1 MKTILTITIAA
12 IFAVGISACQS
23 NPATSNNTAN
33 QTANKANTTATQNA
47 NIEKKA
53 ETNSAANDVKT
64 ETNSTV
70 SVSANTPE
78 AAYKSYYAAR
88 KNKDINA
95 LKQLNSK
102 EMFDFFKIMGGE
114 GNPNALDDGLKKLA
128 ESPQGASD
136 EIRDV
141 KVKGDTATAK
151 FQDKNGEWKTIDFVK
166 EDGIWKLTI
175 PKLN

>member
-1 MKTILTITIAA
+1 MKIILKITIAA
-12 IFAVGISACQS
+12 IFTFGMSGCQ
-23 NPATSNNTAN
+23 NQPTTSNNAAN
-33 QTANKANTTATQNA
+33 QALNRANTNA

-70 SVSANTPE
+70 SVSASTPE
-78 AAYKSYYAAR
+78 AAYKSCYAAR

-114 GNPNALDDGLKKLA
+114 GNPNALDDGLKELA

-166 EDGIWKLTI
+166 EDGTWKLTI